1 MHFARASRVCTF
13 LALALAVSACV
24 NLSAVRDYSATAG
37 SVVSQ
42 TDVAAMWAGAADR
55 LAQLP
60 NQPEE
65 RIAKLRAER
74 AQVFKEIT
82 KVHALLGDYYLVVTA
97 LAADELVK
105 VDTQAQGLADGL
117 AEIDSAFSAAD
128 KQAFVSVA
136 SLLRLPLDAYRQR
149 ELRKFLLQTEQPVD
163 RLLTSLAKLNSIY
176 AQSLQG
182 EREIAE
188 APYRRF
194 LAEAST
200 PPATK
205 LLLARNLGQI
215 SARYDDYLGAVDT
228 YTKSIELVRARHQA
242 MIAATSDTG
251 ELLKTAVSQLR
262 QAQSSLREARLA
274 IKQASA
280 Q

>member
-1 MHFARASRVCTF
+1 MRFARASQGFFC
-13 LALALAVSACV
+13 LAVALSLSACV
-24 NLSAVRDYSATAG
+24 NLSAVRDYSAAAG

-60 NQPEE
+60 NQQEE
-65 RIAKLRAER
+65 RIARLRADRER
-74 AQVFKEIT
+74 VFKEIT
-82 KVHALLGDYYLVVTA
+82 KVHTLLGEYYLVVTA

-105 VDTQAQGLADGL
+105 VDTQVQNLADGL
-117 AEIDSAFSAAD
+117 AEVDSAFSAAD

-149 ELRKFLLQTEQPVD
+149 ELKKFLLQTQQPVD
-163 RLLTSLAKLNSIY
+163 RLLTALAKLNTIY

-200 PPATK
+200 PAATK
-205 LLLARNLGQI
+205 LLLARQLGQI
-215 SARYDDYLGAVDT
+215 SAQYDDYLLAVDT
-228 YTKSIELVRARHQA
+228 YSKSIELIRARHQA
-242 MIAATSDTG
+242 MISATSDTG
-251 ELLKTAVSQLR
+251 ELLANAVTQLR
-262 QAQSSLREARLA
+262 QAQASLREARLA

-280 Q
+280 K